1 MQLWNNSQCCYVG
14 CFSKGV
20 SHLPVTR
27 FQVSHLGDFHSS
39 APGPRESVL
48 FFILLLGHP
57 DYFPLQWL
65 WNQLGGQKACLLIC
79 ASLFKFPFFF
89 FFLLPSLAFIMAN
102 GGRSEWTFWIRNTDK
117 IPKRLLQWWS
127 LTKRRIIN
135 HHLDETPSCNT
146 ISRTH
151 THHCPWTQTGPAD
164 ILESAGHFVYDN

>member
-14 CFSKGV
+14 CFSKGM

-39 APGPRESVL
+39 PRAPGKVFFFSYFCWDTWITFPYSDFETSLEARKPAFL
-48 FFILLLGHP
+48 FVP
-57 DYFPLQWL
+57 
-65 WNQLGGQKACLLIC
+65 ACLN
-79 ASLFKFPFFF
+79 FPFFF
-89 FFLLPSLAFIMAN
+89 FFLPSLAFIMAN

-151 THHCPWTQTGPAD
+151 THHCPWAQTAPAD

>member
-1 MQLWNNSQCCYVG
+1 MLDAFPKAWVISLWHVFKSHIWVT
-14 CFSKGV
+14 FT
-20 SHLPVTR
+20 HLPW
-27 FQVSHLGDFHSS
+27 
-39 APGPRESVL
+39 APGKVFFFSYFCWDTRITFPYSDFETSLEARKPAFL
-48 FFILLLGHP
+48 FVP
-57 DYFPLQWL
+57 
-65 WNQLGGQKACLLIC
+65 ACLN
-79 ASLFKFPFFF
+79 FPFFF

-151 THHCPWTQTGPAD
+151 THHCPWAQTGPAD